1 MKDIDQLIEQMH
13 QAGRQRLESDCTP
26 HEKQVSLLEW
36 ASRPLW
42 RYAAAVAA
50 LVVAGGMLLLLRMRR
65 NQPMPDMAHNELPYS
80 VKQQLQEALEQ
91 SSIQTIKHSDYAF
104 SESSDG
110 VRVYCDNNCNAD
122 EVLARMEMVI
132 KTLL

>member
-13 QAGRQRLESDCTP
+13 QAGRQQLERDCTP
-26 HEKQVSLLEW
+26 KEKSMPLLEW

-42 RYAAAVAA
+42 RYAAVVAA
-50 LVVAGGMLLLLRMRR
+50 LIVVGVLLLPSRKETR
-65 NQPMPDMAHNELPYS
+65 MPDVAHVDVPEPVL
-80 VKQQLQEALEQ
+80 QQLKEVR
-91 SSIQTIKHSDYAF
+91 QTVAPPTMTPHADYAY

-122 EVLARMEMVI
+122 EVLDRMKRVI
-132 KTLL
+132 ETLQ

>member
-1 MKDIDQLIEQMH
+1 MKDTDQLIEQMH
-13 QAGRQRLESDCTP
+13 QAGRQRLERDCTP
-26 HEKQVSLLEW
+26 HEKTVPLLER

-42 RYAAAVAA
+42 RYAAVVAA
-50 LVVAGGMLLLLRMRR
+50 VIVAGVLLLPLRQEPKMQDVAHADVP
-65 NQPMPDMAHNELPYS
+65 QP
-80 VKQQLQEALEQ
+80 VWQQLEEVR
-91 SSIQTIKHSDYAF
+91 QTTAPQTVAPRTDFAY